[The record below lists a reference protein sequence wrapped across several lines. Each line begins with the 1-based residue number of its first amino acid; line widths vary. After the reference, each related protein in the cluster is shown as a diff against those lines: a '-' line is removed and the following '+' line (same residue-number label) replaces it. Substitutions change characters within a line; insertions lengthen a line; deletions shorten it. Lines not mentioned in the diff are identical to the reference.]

1 MRHRDFVAA
10 IARRLPH
17 QTQRDVGEVIEVMVE
32 LMQDELSRN
41 GAVALPGIGK
51 LSIKKRM
58 VAARWQ
64 YRGSFRM
71 APALIKQLHDRRP
84 R

>member
-1 MRHRDFVAA
+1 MRHRDLVAA

-17 QTQRDVGEVIEVMVE
+17 QTQREVKEVIDVMVE

-41 GAVALPGIGK
+41 GAVALPGIGT
-51 LSIKKRM
+51 LSVKKRM
-58 VAARWQ
+58 VAARQQ

-71 APALIKQLHDRRP
+71 APALIEQLHHRGLR
-84 R
+84 